1 MLLILGG
8 IYLFVGGVSAVTN
21 FGKWLFS
28 TWLVGIVF
36 LPFAVTYYLIYG
48 DTQKRKE
55 AIDILKL
62 TSVLGFIYLVV
73 LGLVMLFQ
81 AS

>member
-1 MLLILGG
+1 MLAIIGG
-8 IYLFVGGVSAVTN
+8 IYLFVGSVSAVSN

-28 TWLVGIVF
+28 TWIVGILF

-55 AIDILKL
+55 AIDVLKL
-62 TSVLGFIYLVV
+62 TGVLGILYLVMV
-73 LGLVMLFQ
+73 GVVMLLQ
-81 AS
+81 AA